1 MVGLRHRCAVING
14 AKGAPATGTYLFVR
28 LTTTLVF
35 GDGIRRGITK
45 QFHLISYQL
54 MQ

>member
-14 AKGAPATGTYLFVR
+14 AKSALATGTYLFVQ

-35 GDGIRRGITK
+35 GDG
-45 QFHLISYQL
+45 YQKAAKRNSVTSSAIN
-54 MQ
+54 